1 MKKDFKLLPIAS
13 FMLALSLVLF
23 SCKKDEG
30 CTDSTATNFDSEAEV
45 DDGSCLY
52 GQSETLQVPDTY
64 SFVDGN
70 GNSTVSYNGQ
80 AQRLEMLGEIASY
93 CKEANTPG
101 TAVDAQT
108 LLDMYANANGYVWA
122 LTPDTLGMTGSSKNL
137 RSKTAAS
144 EGPEYQADPAIQAY
158 FDGLM
163 TDLAAASM
171 TTVADD
177 PQGADGVAGVV
188 VSTTNNTKMYLQAG
202 NGHEW
207 TQLIEKGLM
216 GACLMNQIS
225 ASYLSDGKMDVDNS
239 TAVDADNGKYYTVME
254 HHWDEAYGYFTTAPD
269 YPTNGANRFWGK
281 YAGSTREEHLG
292 TATAISDAFRTG
304 RAAIVAQDYVVRDAQ
319 IAIIQENLELVA
331 VGTAIHYLNDA
342 MGNFGDDALRNHE
355 LSEAVAFMQAIP
367 YGHDAQMSMAD
378 VNAQIEALGSF
389 YTVSLQTIQ
398 DVKDVLVSQYSLQ
411 AHADML

>member
-1 MKKDFKLLPIAS
+1 MKKDVKLIPIAS

-30 CTDSTATNFDSEAEV
+30 CTDSAASNFDSAAEV
-45 DDGSCLY
+45 DDGSCEY
-52 GQSETLQVPDTY
+52 GQSQTLQVPTTY
-64 SFVDGN
+64 SFADGN
-70 GNSTVSYNGQ
+70 GNSTVSFNGQ
-80 AQRLEMLGEIASY
+80 AQRLEMLQEITSY
-93 CKEANTPG
+93 CKEANTSG
-101 TAVDAQT
+101 TAVSSET

-122 LTPDTLGMTGSSKNL
+122 LNPDTLGMTGSSKNL
-137 RSKTAAS
+137 KSKTAS
-144 EGPEYQADPAIQAY
+144 SSGSADPAIQEY
-158 FDGLM
+158 FEGLM

-171 TTVADD
+171 TTVVDD

-188 VSTTNNTKMYLQAG
+188 VSTTNPSKMYLQAG

-225 ASYLSDGKMDVDNS
+225 AYYLSDAKMDVDNS
-239 TAVDADNGKYYTVME
+239 TAVNAAEGKYYTEME
-254 HHWDEAYGYFTTAPD
+254 HHWDEAYGYFTTAKD

-319 IAIIQENLELVA
+319 IAIIQENMELVA

-342 MGNFGDDALRNHE
+342 MGNFGDAALRNHE

-367 YGHDAQMSMAD
+367 YGHDAQMTMAE

-411 AHADML
+411 MHADAL